1 MSRYEDNEFENEI
14 IMNNPDCKGKLY
26 TQKQLNKILKE
37 TKSKERKFAL
47 TGIVIASV
55 AGVLVG
61 VGGKALY
68 DWHHDNKVD
77 TANIKVDEYFED
89 FRDSLT
95 PEQQDMMDASKYDVQ
110 LRDAKEA
117 MLFRVKILTCE
128 LCGYDYDKADHIL
141 YSPHYNKDKKIYEGT
156 RSNPDGTITKYSEMS
171 DIELEVANFATGVS
185 NAESIE
191 DLREL
196 NIRFN
201 VVINDVA
208 REVYKDIDHVNGRS
222 MN

>member
-14 IMNNPDCKGKLY
+14 IINNPDCKGKLY
-26 TQKQLNKILKE
+26 TQRQLNKILKE

-61 VGGKALY
+61 IGGKALH

-89 FRDSLT
+89 FRDSIT
-95 PEQQDMMDASKYDVQ
+95 PEQQDIMDASKYDVQ
-110 LRDAKEA
+110 LENGKNA
-117 MLFRVKILTCE
+117 MKFRVKLLTCE
-128 LCGYDYDKADHIL
+128 LCGYDYDKADQII
-141 YSPHYNKDKKIYEGT
+141 YSSHWDKDQKKYVGVRI
-156 RSNPDGTITKYSEMS
+156 NPDNTVVDYDEMS
-171 DIELEVANFATGVS
+171 DIEHELAMFITGVS
-185 NAESIE
+185 NAESVE

-201 VVINDVA
+201 EVINDVA
-208 REVYKDIDHVNGRS
+208 HEVYKDTDHVNGRS